1 MIEEKLKQ
9 EMVDYLLLK
18 QEITDLKEEQ
28 KKIEHLLSTNVSK
41 EKQQRKKF
49 IQGKQFFINKAKYI
63 KHLEKIHPQI
73 RYISGYKMRKHKEK
87 SSFKVLVQDRK
98 TKIRFYVLSNRLRQH
113 DWQCNEIGAL
123 NKANIF
129 TEDLQ
134 KWVLLRKKYK
144 YDKRKQIRP
153 ITFRQCHLCG
163 RTFESKRGALLCS
176 NECRRKWSNRMRE
189 KKRSIRTKRA
199 KANGKYDNSITLEK
213 LFKRDN
219 GICYICGKHLN
230 LSTYYNSPDAPT
242 IKHVIPIIKGGTH
255 TWNNVKLACRAC
267 NSIKGTK
274 ISKEYIER
282 AS

>member
-98 TKIRFYVLSNRLRQH
+98 TKIRFYVL
-113 DWQCNEIGAL
+113 
-123 NKANIF
+123 
-129 TEDLQ
+129 
-134 KWVLLRKKYK
+134 
-144 YDKRKQIRP
+144 
-153 ITFRQCHLCG
+153 
-163 RTFESKRGALLCS
+163 
-176 NECRRKWSNRMRE
+176 
-189 KKRSIRTKRA
+189 
-199 KANGKYDNSITLEK
+199 
-213 LFKRDN
+213 
-219 GICYICGKHLN
+219 
-230 LSTYYNSPDAPT
+230 
-242 IKHVIPIIKGGTH
+242 
-255 TWNNVKLACRAC
+255 
-267 NSIKGTK
+267 
-274 ISKEYIER
+274 
-282 AS
+282 